1 MSAAATQNAADPTKV
16 WFKGRS
22 RWGSPFVALAPGRP
36 GDAGYDPNA
45 KKKVNLTLLVPKSDT
60 VTLVRINAALDAG
73 LTNYFGSKRPPRL
86 RVPIS
91 DGDERTS
98 EGQYRHPTDEF
109 RGQMLVRLTANEDRM
124 PVVLK
129 GPSGQQT
136 QAKPGDYAPGYWL
149 TVIARTFCYNV
160 SGNAGASLGV
170 NAVNITAED
179 IVFAAEEPIA
189 DLDAALAGEDLPVK
203 SAPAGPRE
211 PPSTVDPAA
220 QFA

>member
-1 MSAAATQNAADPTKV
+1 MTQMTTTTADPTKV
-16 WFKGRS
+16 AFKGRA
-22 RWGSPFVALAPGRP
+22 RWGSPFVARAPGRP
-36 GDAGYDPNA
+36 GDAGYDSNA

-60 VTLVRINAALDAG
+60 ETLARINAALEAG
-73 LTNYFGSKRPPRL
+73 LTNYFGKRRPPRL
-86 RVPIS
+86 RLPIS

-98 EGQYRHPTDEF
+98 EGQYRHPGDEF

-129 GPSGQQT
+129 GPRGQQT
-136 QAKPGDYAPGYWL
+136 QANPGDYASGYWL

-160 SGNAGASLGV
+160 SGNAGVSLGV

-179 IVFAAEEPIA
+179 TVFVADEPVS

-203 SAPAGPRE
+203 AAPAGPRE
-211 PPSTVDPAA
+211 PPSNVDPAA